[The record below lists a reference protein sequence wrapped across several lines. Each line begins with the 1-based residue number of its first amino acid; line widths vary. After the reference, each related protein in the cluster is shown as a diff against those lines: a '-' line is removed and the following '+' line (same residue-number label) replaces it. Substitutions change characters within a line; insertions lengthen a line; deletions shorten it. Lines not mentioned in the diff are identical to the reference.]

1 MLCKMYKKG
10 ARDEFCGAYVREK
23 KKQLKLTIK
32 TNIVVGAV
40 VVAAAI
46 AVATAVVVVVGAGI
60 VECQKKSCVEI
71 DKKICIN

>member
-32 TNIVVGAV
+32 TNIVVAAV
-40 VVAAAI
+40 VVAAI
-46 AVATAVVVVVGAGI
+46 AVATVVVVVVGAGI

>member
-32 TNIVVGAV
+32 TNIVVA
-40 VVAAAI
+40 
-46 AVATAVVVVVGAGI
+46 AVVVVAVATVVVFGAGI